1 MNTRLTILLSMSI
14 VLLFAMLLFIV
25 FSDNGLADLY
35 QLKNER
41 DRLIGENGNLTEENL
56 KLYRSIKRLKSDP
69 AYIESIARKELGMIR
84 KDEIII
90 KPGTRDKKKSGGE
103 HGDPA
108 GPATA
113 GKGER

>member
-14 VLLFAMLLFIV
+14 LLLFAMLLFIV

-41 DRLIGENGNLTEENL
+41 DRLIGENRRLTTENL
-56 KLYRSIKRLKSDP
+56 KLYRSIERLKSDP

-84 KDEIII
+84 KEEIII
-90 KPGTRDKKKSGGE
+90 KPRTRDTKE
-103 HGDPA
+103 
-108 GPATA
+108 
-113 GKGER
+113 

>member
-1 MNTRLTILLSMSI
+1 MNTRLTILLSMGI

-35 QLKNER
+35 LLKNER
-41 DRLIGENGNLTEENL
+41 DRLISENRRLTAENL
-56 KLYRSIKRLKSDP
+56 KLYRSIERLKNDP

-90 KPGTRDKKKSGGE
+90 KPRTREKRE
-103 HGDPA
+103 
-108 GPATA
+108 
-113 GKGER
+113 